1 MYVVPDQTSTARRRD
16 AGTSGAQP
24 VESGLDVKQGG
35 GMSWSY
41 DAGSPQRDTSASVED
56 DAAALFGEPTTIA
69 WRDKL
74 VRLWRLLTLR

>member
-1 MYVVPDQTSTARRRD
+1 MWCRVKPQRRVCETPGLRVPSL
-16 AGTSGAQP
+16 

-56 DAAALFGEPTTIA
+56 DAAALFGQPTRIA

-74 VRLWRLLTLR
+74 VRLWRLLARR